1 MFVYSK
7 LKEIYGERLDFQ
19 IEGYGRAEYKT
30 TCDFIIKPSTETSD
44 FYILDAKYKP
54 RYENS
59 QKGIISDIR
68 EMSGYAHDEKILA
81 KLQPTSENISC
92 VISDL
97 GIPTK
102 KIVIDKNNQ
111 VWEYQKE
118 KQSYVEE
125 TSYTRSYSSTH
136 ITTHSGGYTI
146 KIVKKITL
154 NISNNCVT
162 SIKFS
167 SSYSTSK

>member
-92 VISDL
+92 VIVYPSNSYFDDYSKDL
-97 GIPTK
+97 
-102 KIVIDKNNQ
+102 Q
-111 VWEYQKE
+111 
-118 KQSYVEE
+118 
-125 TSYTRSYSSTH
+125 TSEVSEHFDFMNRKVRGFEDFYLYELS
-136 ITTHSGGYTI
+136 
-146 KIVKKITL
+146 L
-154 NISNNCVT
+154 P
-162 SIKFS
+162 
-167 SSYSTSK
+167 SKPI